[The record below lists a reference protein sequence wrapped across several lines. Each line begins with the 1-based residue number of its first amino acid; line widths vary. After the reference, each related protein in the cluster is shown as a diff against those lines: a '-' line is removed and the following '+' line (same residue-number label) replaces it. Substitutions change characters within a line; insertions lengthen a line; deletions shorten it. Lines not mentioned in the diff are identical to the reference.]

1 MYTFVYKTKIM
12 EDYIKKF
19 AGEGSFTLSDNI
31 AMEIIAC
38 SEEVRLAPKEFLV
51 KYGSTDTNV
60 YIVAEGILRVCYFD
74 GNKEVT
80 LGFTSEGT
88 VLMSLFG
95 YMRKNPAFMYIVS
108 CGKSVVRKVS
118 KEDFDRIVSDSHEFA
133 RWMYTVAIHQLYA
146 CEMKLSLI
154 SGTAQERYLAL
165 IRNRPDIIRN
175 VSMKDIASYLGVTPS
190 YLCKL
195 KRRLLNK

>member
-1 MYTFVYKTKIM
+1 M

-19 AGEGSFTLSDNI
+19 ADEGSFTLSYDI
-31 AMEIIAC
+31 ARELIAC
-38 SEEVRLAPKEFLV
+38 SEEVRLAPKETLV
-51 KYGSTDTNV
+51 RYGSTDTDI

-88 VLMSLFG
+88 MLMSLFG
-95 YMRKNPAFMYIVS
+95 YMRKKPAFMYIVS
-108 CGKSVVRKVS
+108 CSRCVVRKIPKV
-118 KEDFDRIVSDSHEFA
+118 DFDRMISESHEFA

-154 SGTAQERYLAL
+154 SGTAQERYVAL
-165 IRNRPDIIRN
+165 IKNRPDIIRN

-195 KRRLLNK
+195 KRRLLYE

>member
-1 MYTFVYKTKIM
+1 M
-12 EDYIKKF
+12 EDFVKKF
-19 AGEGSFTLSDNI
+19 AEEGAFVLSEKI
-31 AMEIIAC
+31 AGEIIAC
-38 SEEVRLAPKEFLV
+38 SEEVKLAPKELLV
-51 KYGSTDTNV
+51 RYGSIDTNV

-88 VLMSLFG
+88 MLMSLFG

-108 CGKSVVRKVS
+108 CGKSVVRKIS
-118 KEDFDRIVSDSHEFA
+118 KEDFDRMISDSHEFA
-133 RWMYTVAIHQLYA
+133 CWMYTVAIHQLYA
-146 CEMKLSLI
+146 CEKKLSLI
-154 SGTAQERYLAL
+154 SGTAQERYVAL
-165 IRNRPDIIRN
+165 IKNRPDIIRN

-195 KRRLLNK
+195 KRRLLAK